1 GEQLVKPGSAA
12 AETDPIKIAA
22 PPTVVG
28 AKPVAGGSDKSY
40 IIGPEDQLAIVVWG
54 NAQLSGTFL
63 VAPDGRI
70 SLGLINESVVAG
82 LNRGQLQTR
91 RVQKLKEGG
100 FLKDPTVTVNIT
112 GFNSKKYFIQGEV
125 FHPGSSP
132 LVVPTTVLQALVS
145 AGGFKDFANKGKIR
159 ILRGTKT
166 LNFNYNQVISGKH
179 LEQNILLEPG
189 DIIIV
194 K

>member
-1 GEQLVKPGSAA
+1 M
-12 AETDPIKIAA
+12 
-22 PPTVVG
+22 
-28 AKPVAGGSDKSY
+28 
-40 IIGPEDQLAIVVWG
+40 
-54 NAQLSGTFL
+54 
-63 VAPDGRI
+63 
-70 SLGLINESVVAG
+70 VAG
-82 LNRGQLQTR
+82 LNREQLQTLI
-91 RVQKLKEGG
+91 VQRLRDGG

-145 AGGFKDFANKGKIR
+145 AGGFKDFANKSKIR
-159 ILRGTKT
+159 VLRGTKSF
-166 LNFNYNQVISGKH
+166 NFNYNQVISGKH
-179 LEQNILLEPG
+179 LEQNILLEAG